1 MPSDEVRRDLSA
13 SAQDFLR
20 VVIPAIR
27 PLIGR
32 GRIEPVESTAPEGLR
47 RDLDILAGIDA
58 WQMVDEHGRMRGL
71 ASRIQWGDNWRS
83 FTVRLER
90 PNGSKTEKE
99 KRISAFLQ
107 PQAGWLLPALTIQA
121 YLTRPKPG
129 GHLIEAG
136 VIRTADLLDHMIR
149 NPCPRARRDPE
160 DGVMFE
166 PYFWDDLAG
175 LVRTV
180 AGPFAAQPEPIRLP
194 RRRDHVTVGHALY
207 REVVNFAPDDLS
219 PGELVV
225 AWVIADDARDSTR
238 VSWISNAELCRRSR
252 MKPSGVRAAL
262 GRLAARGYEF
272 RAIHGYR
279 KDGRPVFAAKGHAAD
294 YLVPDMLKGA
304 VSAAPLAAGG
314 ARKGAVVAHKGAV
327 TAAPIGPKG
336 AVVTAPLPS
345 EDLNPLRQPSDHGP
359 DLTPAVEGARASRQV
374 NSSNVSEHERQHNA
388 LTRWEQSARGM
399 TPIEAAA
406 WNAIHPDGKQ

>member
-1 MPSDEVRRDLSA
+1 MTAQCTDLDGDRAIGAYWERQFGIMAGELGKVFTPHQLHLTTKSA
-13 SAQDFLR
+13 SAYGLVSGRGWRHYLLPDVTIWSAPGEHHEIKHKRPTPDGCYGLELYRLDALAEFAETTGQGVYYTIHDWDSAGGRDQQANRLEDWRYADVTDISQRSTKSGRGMSWVHGRQKEVEIRYWTATRFF
-20 VVIPAIR
+20 R
-27 PLIGR
+27 PLAELWPQLIR
-32 GRIEPVESTAPEGLR
+32 LLR
-47 RDLDILAGIDA
+47 R
-58 WQMVDEHGRMRGL
+58 R
-71 ASRIQWGDNWRS
+71 
-83 FTVRLER
+83 
-90 PNGSKTEKE
+90 
-99 KRISAFLQ
+99 
-107 PQAGWLLPALTIQA
+107 
-121 YLTRPKPG
+121 
-129 GHLIEAG
+129 EA
-136 VIRTADLLDHMIR
+136 
-149 NPCPRARRDPE
+149 
-160 DGVMFE
+160 
-166 PYFWDDLAG
+166 
-175 LVRTV
+175 
-180 AGPFAAQPEPIRLP
+180 
-194 RRRDHVTVGHALY
+194 VTVGHDLY

-238 VSWISNAELCRRSR
+238 VSWITNAELCRRSR

-262 GRLAARGYEF
+262 GRLAARGLEF
-272 RAIHGYR
+272 RAIHGYG

-294 YLVPDMLKGA
+294 YVVPDMLKGA
-304 VSAAPLAAGG
+304 VSAAPLAADG

-345 EDLNPLRQPSDHGP
+345 EDLNPLRQPSDDGP

>member
-1 MPSDEVRRDLSA
+1 MADIKNWAALIRGRWDWTRFRYEEGFPGGCQFTDIDATTEFAGRFLVIEPKHHDGTGPMPYPDTGQLILLRKEVRFGKAVIVLYGCGVCNSPQGIRVLGESRQGDRWEDWRGRDIEVRRKLLKHEIDQAMGL
-13 SAQDFLR
+13 
-20 VVIPAIR
+20 
-27 PLIGR
+27 G
-32 GRIEPVESTAPEGLR
+32 ST
-47 RDLDILAGIDA
+47 
-58 WQMVDEHGRMRGL
+58 
-71 ASRIQWGDNWRS
+71 
-83 FTVRLER
+83 
-90 PNGSKTEKE
+90 
-99 KRISAFLQ
+99 
-107 PQAGWLLPALTIQA
+107 
-121 YLTRPKPG
+121 
-129 GHLIEAG
+129 
-136 VIRTADLLDHMIR
+136 
-149 NPCPRARRDPE
+149 
-160 DGVMFE
+160 
-166 PYFWDDLAG
+166 
-175 LVRTV
+175 
-180 AGPFAAQPEPIRLP
+180 RLP
-194 RRRDHVTVGHALY
+194 RRQDYMTVGHDLY

-225 AWVIADDARDSTR
+225 AWVIADDARDATR

-262 GRLAARGYEF
+262 GRRAARRFEF

-345 EDLNPLRQPSDHGP
+345 EDLNPLRQPSDDGP

-374 NSSNVSEHERQHNA
+374 NSSNVSEHEQQHNA